1 MRVSISRQSI
11 APGLC
16 ALLVATMWSA
26 TAVAAN
32 LGQKDDFE
40 ATLGGWQVGSA
51 GTGGSPTL
59 QTTGG
64 PSGAGDGYMRLNS
77 TGGIGALSKLVV
89 FNQSSWGGPYT
100 SFGAISMDLANLG
113 QSTVQMRIALTDT
126 SGGVFIYEDPIVL
139 PPDGQWRDALFVLDP
154 GNFTNG
160 ANFATG
166 RNNIRE
172 IRILHSASAGSIVGD
187 TFAATVGV
195 DNIEAVVIP
204 EPGTAFL
211 VAVGA
216 VALWGRRHRA

>member
-1 MRVSISRQSI
+1 MSGSISRHPI
-11 APGLC
+11 AQALC
-16 ALLVATMWSA
+16 AVFIAALFSA
-26 TAVAAN
+26 TAFAAN

-51 GTGGSPTL
+51 SPGGSPTL

-89 FNQSSWGGPYT
+89 FNQGSWSGPYT

-113 QSTVQMRIALTDT
+113 QTTVQMRIALTDT
-126 SGGVFIYEDPIVL
+126 TGGVFIYEDPIVL

-154 GNFTNG
+154 ENFTNG

-166 RNNIRE
+166 RTSIRE
-172 IRILHSASAGSIVGD
+172 IRILHSASPGSIVGD

-204 EPGTAFL
+204 EPGTAFML
-211 VAVGA
+211 ALAA
-216 VALWGRRHRA
+216 VAMLGRRRGA